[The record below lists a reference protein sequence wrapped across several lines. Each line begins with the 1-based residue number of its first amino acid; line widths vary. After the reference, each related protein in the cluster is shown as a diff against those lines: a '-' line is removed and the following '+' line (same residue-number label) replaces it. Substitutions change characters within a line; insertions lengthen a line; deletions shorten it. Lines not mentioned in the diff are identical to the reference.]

1 MSRKKEVE
9 NVESI
14 DNIENIEDMN
24 SKLSKKDKNDNATVS
39 KIDQIVNNVKD
50 KGKIDYSELAAQLGD
65 FSPDEMEKLFDKLD
79 IQFKKSTD
87 LNNIRV
93 DTYTYKI
100 NAFFDRDNKS
110 YRLLHYHLR
119 NWCEQ
124 NHGVWS
130 SDLPNIET
138 YPNSEAVVF
147 PSLTFTGYNSFVNVS
162 CSGIDNTSITISFNT
177 QEIHMTEQGNN
188 LLEARKN
195 LKLQKEKEQQRIY
208 QAREECIREPQ
219 LKIEKLQERLISSWR
234 KNLKIGDTINGIN
247 LIINTKGKDLVEIQ
261 NRSSGKNYWFKRTEI
276 HPSRQI
282 QNEIDK
288 LTLPFKNAIADCKKN
303 LY

>member
-1 MSRKKEVE
+1 MKKIILLVLICIPYFAHAALPDRS
-9 NVESI
+9 NAKHNGL
-14 DNIENIEDMN
+14 NIQE
-24 SKLSKKDKNDNATVS
+24 
-39 KIDQIVNNVKD
+39 
-50 KGKIDYSELAAQLGD
+50 
-65 FSPDEMEKLFDKLD
+65 LFDKLD